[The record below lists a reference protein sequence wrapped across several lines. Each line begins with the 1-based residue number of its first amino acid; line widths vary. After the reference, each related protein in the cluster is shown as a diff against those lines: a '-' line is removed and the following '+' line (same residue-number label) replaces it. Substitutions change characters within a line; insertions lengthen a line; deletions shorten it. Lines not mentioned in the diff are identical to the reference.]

1 VGKSLNPYPIIG
13 KGIPLAQTVQRNVW
27 LLGKGDEV
35 DGLVFRAEVQD
46 MEARDERGDPIPPV
60 VVIMCPRCGRGLR
73 IDGYQ
78 KRVTVQYFDRPK
90 PIDLRAQ
97 GIGIV
102 EQTGVLS
109 VGEPMGC
116 SHVGSDAPCG
126 FRFRI
131 QENILAKLG

>member
-1 VGKSLNPYPIIG
+1 MSLNPYPIIG
-13 KGIPLAQTVQRNVW
+13 KSIPLAQTVQRNVW

-35 DGLVFRAEVQD
+35 EGLVFRVEVQD
-46 MEARDERGDPIPPV
+46 MQARDERGNPIPPV
-60 VVIMCPRCGRGLR
+60 VVLSCPRCRRGLR
-73 IDGYQ
+73 IDGIQ
-78 KRVTVQYFDRPK
+78 KRVMVEYFERPK
-90 PIDLRAQ
+90 RIDLRPQ

-109 VGEPMGC
+109 VGEAMGC

-131 QENILAKLG
+131 QENVLSRIG